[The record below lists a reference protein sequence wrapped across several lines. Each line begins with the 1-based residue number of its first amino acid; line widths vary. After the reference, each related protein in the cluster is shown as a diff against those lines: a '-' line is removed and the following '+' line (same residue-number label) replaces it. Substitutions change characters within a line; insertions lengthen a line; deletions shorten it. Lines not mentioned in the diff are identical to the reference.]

1 MPVTVSV
8 TRADGTVEQV
18 QVGTAV
24 RQGDGFSLRLGEL
37 TIGGE
42 GVVRAAAPARRAPSG
57 APGEPPTVFPP
68 YGRSRGMP
76 IRGASGQDLEFY
88 ATGARRT
95 LADPE
100 QGTLPRQG
108 AGAADGHRGGAGPP
122 GRRRRGG
129 GRAAVAGRRAVLTF
143 DAPEVLPC
151 SNSPRSSGSTAGSA
165 C

>member
-1 MPVTVSV
+1 MRESEMPVTVSV

-24 RQGDGFSLRLGEL
+24 RRGDGFSVRLGEL

-95 LADPE
+95 LTDPSKARFHDKERALLAAIEAE
-100 QGTLPRQG
+100 QARQG
-108 AGAADGHRGGAGPP
+108 GGGGAEEQPP
-122 GRRRRGG
+122 S
-129 GRAAVAGRRAVLTF
+129 
-143 DAPEVLPC
+143 PEEEQF
-151 SNSPRSSGSTAGSA
+151 
-165 C
+165 

>member
-95 LADPE
+95 LADPSKARFHDKERALLTAIEAE
-100 QGTLPRQG
+100 QARQG
-108 AGAADGHRGGAGPP
+108 GGGGAEEEPP
-122 GRRRRGG
+122 S
-129 GRAAVAGRRAVLTF
+129 
-143 DAPEVLPC
+143 PEEEQF
-151 SNSPRSSGSTAGSA
+151 
-165 C
+165 

>member
-24 RQGDGFSLRLGEL
+24 RRGDGFSVRLVEL

-42 GVVRAAAPARRAPSG
+42 GVVRAAAPARRAPAS

-76 IRGASGQDLEFY
+76 IHGASGQDLEFY

-95 LADPE
+95 LADPSKARFHDKERALLTAIEAE
-100 QGTLPRQG
+100 QARQG
-108 AGAADGHRGGAGPP
+108 GGGGAEEEPP
-122 GRRRRGG
+122 
-129 GRAAVAGRRAVLTF
+129 
-143 DAPEVLPC
+143 
-151 SNSPRSSGSTAGSA
+151 SSEEEQF
-165 C
+165 

>member
-24 RQGDGFSLRLGEL
+24 RRGDGFSVRLVEL

-42 GVVRAAAPARRAPSG
+42 GVVRAAAPARRAPPG

-95 LADPE
+95 LADPSKARFHDKERTLLAAIEAE
-100 QGTLPRQG
+100 QARQG
-108 AGAADGHRGGAGPP
+108 GGGGAEEEPP
-122 GRRRRGG
+122 S
-129 GRAAVAGRRAVLTF
+129 
-143 DAPEVLPC
+143 PEEEQF
-151 SNSPRSSGSTAGSA
+151 
-165 C
+165 